1 MVTEN
6 RDIDEKESNRT
17 TSRVVITELKND
29 LIVII
34 ESTDKKEEKDMIYK
48 DENREILVR
57 EEKKSHESDFETMQ
71 MQEMNPRANGKIQE
85 QTNIDPQ
92 NVLEGKIHGTIGKR
106 DHNLPK

>member
-6 RDIDEKESNRT
+6 RYIDEKEKSRT

-57 EEKKSHESDFETMQ
+57 EEKKSHESDFETM
-71 MQEMNPRANGKIQE
+71 
-85 QTNIDPQ
+85 
-92 NVLEGKIHGTIGKR
+92 
-106 DHNLPK
+106 